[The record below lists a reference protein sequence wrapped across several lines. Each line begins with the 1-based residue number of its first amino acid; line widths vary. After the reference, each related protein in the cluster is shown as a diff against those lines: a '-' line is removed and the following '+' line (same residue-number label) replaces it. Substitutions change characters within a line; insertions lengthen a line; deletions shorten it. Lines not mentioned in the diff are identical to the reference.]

1 MIDLHSHLLPA
12 VDDGSRSV
20 QQSVGV
26 LEELQRQGVTHLCLT
41 PHVSASRAG
50 DGVPEAHDRAF
61 EALAPHVP
69 YGIKLL
75 RGAEVMMDKP
85 LPEVVADRRDL
96 TINRTRYIL
105 IEFTRLVTAQTV
117 SQAIT
122 GVTGLGLIPLV
133 AHPERYSCCTP
144 ALVRRW
150 KAAGAV
156 MQVDATTLFM
166 PRTRGERAR
175 ALVAAGLA
183 DILAADNHGDE
194 RSVAIAF
201 EALRDQHGFMQGE
214 LLVTRNP
221 KAIISDGLVEDVPPL
236 AVKVSL
242 LERLRTL
249 FEREGS

>member
-1 MIDLHSHLLPA
+1 MPG

-26 LEELQRQGVTHLCLT
+26 LEELQRQGVTHVCLT
-41 PHVSASRAG
+41 PHVFASKAG
-50 DGVPEAHDRAF
+50 DGVPEIHDRAF
-61 EALAPHVP
+61 EALAPQVP

-117 SQAIT
+117 SQAIA
-122 GVTGLGLIPLV
+122 GVTGIGLIPLV

-144 ALVRRW
+144 SLVSRW
-150 KAAGAV
+150 KAAGAI

-201 EALRDQHGFMQGE
+201 EALKDQHGYMQGE

-221 KAIISDGLVEDVPPL
+221 KAIISDGPVEDVPPL

>member
-1 MIDLHSHLLPA
+1 MIDLHSHLLPG

-20 QQSVGV
+20 QQSLGV

-41 PHVSASRAG
+41 PHVSASKAG
-50 DGVPEAHDRAF
+50 DGVPEPHDRAF

-85 LPEVVADRRDL
+85 LPAVVADRRDL

-105 IEFTRLVTAQTV
+105 IEFPRLVTAQTV
-117 SQAIT
+117 AQAIA
-122 GVTGLGLIPLV
+122 GVTGIGLIPLV

-144 ALVRRW
+144 ALVGPVESGRRRD
-150 KAAGAV
+150 AGGCDHALH
-156 MQVDATTLFM
+156 APH
-166 PRTRGERAR
+166 PRERAR
-175 ALVAAGLA
+175 DLVANGLA

-201 EALRDQHGFMQGE
+201 EALKDQHGFMQGE

-221 KAIISDGLVEDVPPL
+221 KAIISDGHVEPVPPL

-249 FEREGS
+249 FERESS